1 MAYKHN
7 ELQKQLDS
15 YFREANEHKEKKER
29 AQKSAAAKLNNMKA
43 LNLTIEENSARDIQI
58 KLDREKN
65 LEKTYLSAIL

>member
-43 LNLTIEENSARDIQI
+43 LNLTIEENSTRDIQI
-58 KLDREKN
+58 KLDRERN